1 MEEITNAIAKYQLI
15 INAAIKD
22 FCQQSLVEAKSDYGE
37 NFTQIFE
44 TYLSVLQRGGKRF
57 RGALAMHSYELFGGE
72 DPEVSRQ
79 IGLVMEMLQAY
90 LLIID
95 DFVDQSDFR
104 RGELA
109 AHKMIENLHATS
121 KLSGDMT
128 HFGISQTIFA
138 GIIGQNIAYDI
149 IAKLPI
155 EDSIRLAGLTFVND
169 IMIKTNGG
177 QIMDVNNAAWLV
189 DDEAQILQT
198 LRQKTAYYS
207 LFLPIKIGTILAGG
221 DAEFIE
227 PFAMNVGLAYQLHND
242 IQGTFGDES
251 KTGKPAKD
259 DIVEGKRTILLAYAL
274 TNTAP
279 TDREFLER
287 AVGNTNLT
295 NDDFERVLKIMR
307 DSGALEYTLK
317 LATHYTDLAARI
329 LDSAPKEL
337 ADKLDL
343 FRIITKQSA

>member
-1 MEEITNAIAKYQLI
+1 MEEITSAIAKYQPI
-15 INAAIKD
+15 INTTIEE
-22 FCQQSLVEAKSDYGE
+22 FCQQSLAEAKSDYGK

-44 TYLSVLQRGGKRF
+44 AYLSVLQRGGKRF
-57 RGALAMHSYELFGGE
+57 RGALAMHSYELFGGK
-72 DPEVSRQ
+72 DSEVSRQ
-79 IGLVMEMLQAY
+79 VGLVMEMLQAY
-90 LLIID
+90 LLVID
-95 DFVDQSDFR
+95 DLVDQSDFR
-104 RGELA
+104 RGEPA
-109 AHKMIENLHATS
+109 AHKMIENLHETN
-121 KLSGDMT
+121 KLAGDMT
-128 HFGISQTIFA
+128 HFGVSQTIFS

-149 IAKLPI
+149 IAKLPV
-155 EDSIRLAGLTFVND
+155 EDSIRLTGLAFVND
-169 IMIKTNGG
+169 IMIKTNVG

-198 LRQKTAYYS
+198 LRQKTAHYS
-207 LFLPIKIGTILAGG
+207 VFLPLKIGAILAGG
-221 DAEFIE
+221 DAEFIK

-259 DIVEGKRTILLAYAL
+259 DIVEGKRTILLTYAL
-274 TNTAP
+274 TNTTP

-287 AVGNTNLT
+287 AAGNTNLT
-295 NDDFERVLKIMR
+295 EDDFERVLKIMR

-317 LATHYTDLAARI
+317 LAAYYTNLATEV

-343 FRIITKQSA
+343 LRIIAKQNI